1 MSAASPLE
9 GEPTPLD
16 DAGLPAWLEARGV
29 LRAAGARVEPAGDG
43 NINWVRR
50 VIAADGTR
58 AVVKQA
64 RAALERFPEYKVD
77 TRRIVFEA
85 RFGQVLRR
93 AVPGQA
99 RVLPKALHFDEAAR
113 ALVMEDIHPA
123 ERLDAQLDAGAA
135 SPETLFALGEFLG
148 AVHRAT
154 ANDAAALAREFEN
167 DEMRRLHGEHVFAL
181 PFAPN
186 DFPIEPRLRALADD
200 ALAARGLRER
210 IAQLRE
216 RYYAARECLVH
227 GDVQAG
233 NVLVQA
239 GRPRLLDAEIA
250 HVGDP
255 AFDLGQA
262 LAHVHVHR
270 VRAQSNALCDA
281 CERALVDGYA
291 PERDRLARARRYAG
305 VEILRRAIGAARL
318 SLLGTTAR
326 AERALALGCALVLG
340 E

>member
-1 MSAASPLE
+1 LNA
-9 GEPTPLD
+9 LD
-16 DAGLPAWLEARGV
+16 DAGLPAWLESRGV
-29 LRAAGARVEPAGDG
+29 LKAAGARVEPAGDG

-50 VIAADGTR
+50 VTAADGAR
-58 AVVKQA
+58 VVVKQA
-64 RAALERFPEYKVD
+64 RPALERFPQYRVD

-85 RFGQVLRR
+85 RYGQVLRR
-93 AVPGQA
+93 ALPGQA

-113 ALVMEDIHPA
+113 ALAMEDVHPA
-123 ERLDAQLDAGAA
+123 ERLDEQLDQGTA

-154 ANDAAALAREFEN
+154 ADDAAALAPEFAN
-167 DEMRRLHGEHVFAL
+167 DEMRQLHGEHIFAL

-186 DFPIEPRLRALADD
+186 DFPIEPRLRALADE
-200 ALAARGLRER
+200 ALARPGLRAR
-210 IAQLRE
+210 IAELRE
-216 RYYAARECLVH
+216 RYYGARECLVH

-270 VRAQSNALCDA
+270 VRAQRAAHCDA
-281 CERALVDGYA
+281 AERALVDGYA
-291 PERDRLARARRYAG
+291 PERARLARARRFAG

-326 AERALALGCALVLG
+326 AERALELGCALILG

>member
-1 MSAASPLE
+1 LSAASSLP

-50 VIAADGTR
+50 VVAADGTR

-64 RAALERFPEYKVD
+64 RPALERFPQYKVD

-85 RFGQVLRR
+85 RYGETLRR
-93 AVPGQA
+93 LVPGQA
-99 RVLPKALHFDEAAR
+99 RVLPRALHFDEAAR
-113 ALVMEDIHPA
+113 ALVMEDVHPA
-123 ERLDAQLDAGAA
+123 ERLDAQLDAGTA
-135 SPETLFALGEFLG
+135 SADTLFALGEFLG

-154 ANDAAALAREFEN
+154 ASDPAALAPQFAN

-186 DFPIEPRLRALADD
+186 DFPIEPRLRALADE
-200 ALAARGLRER
+200 ALARPKLRAR
-210 IAQLRE
+210 IAELRN
-216 RYYAARECLVH
+216 RYYESRECLVH

-239 GRPRLLDAEIA
+239 TRPRLLDAEIA

-270 VRAQSNALCDA
+270 VRSGSAAASSA

-291 PERDRLARARRYAG
+291 PERPVLARARRFAG

-326 AERALALGCALVLG
+326 AERALELGCALVLG

>member
-1 MSAASPLE
+1 MK
-9 GEPTPLD
+9 PLD

-29 LRAAGARVEPAGDG
+29 LRVAGARVEPAGDG

-50 VIAADGTR
+50 VIAADGAR

-64 RAALERFPEYKVD
+64 RPALERFPQYQVD
-77 TRRIVFEA
+77 TARIVFEA
-85 RFGQVLRR
+85 RYGEVLRR
-93 AVPGQA
+93 LVPEQA
-99 RVLPKALHFDEAAR
+99 RVLPRLLHFDEAER
-113 ALVMEDIHPA
+113 ALVMEDVQPA
-123 ERLDAQLDAGAA
+123 ERLDTLLDCGAA
-135 SPETLFALGEFLG
+135 SPDTLFALGEFLG

-154 ANDAAALAREFEN
+154 ASEAPALAPRFAN
-167 DEMRRLHGEHVFAL
+167 DEMRRLHGEHIFAL

-200 ALAARGLRER
+200 ALARPKLRER
-210 IAQLRE
+210 IAELRE

-270 VRAQSNALCDA
+270 VRAQATNLCEA
-281 CERALVDGYA
+281 AERALVEGYA
-291 PERDRLARARRYAG
+291 PERERLVRARRYAG

-326 AERALALGCALVLG
+326 AERALALGCELIL
-340 E
+340 ES

>member
-1 MSAASPLE
+1 L
-9 GEPTPLD
+9 TPLD

-64 RAALERFPEYKVD
+64 RPALERFPQYRVD
-77 TRRIVFEA
+77 TFRIVFEA
-85 RFGQVLRR
+85 RYGQVLRKL
-93 AVPGQA
+93 VPGQA
-99 RVLPKALHFDEAAR
+99 RMLPRQLHFDEAER

-123 ERLDAQLDAGAA
+123 ERLDALLDRGAA

-154 ANDAAALAREFEN
+154 ANDASTLAPQFQN

-186 DFPIEPRLRALADD
+186 DFPIEPRLRALADE
-200 ALAARGLRER
+200 ALARPRLRER
-210 IAQLRE
+210 IAELRE

-239 GRPRLLDAEIA
+239 GGRPRLLDAEIA

-262 LAHVHVHR
+262 LAHLHVRR
-270 VRAQSNALCDA
+270 VRAQSAGAGDA
-281 CERALVDGYA
+281 CERALIDGYA
-291 PERDRLARARRYAG
+291 PERERLARARRYAG

-326 AERALALGCALVLG
+326 AERALELGCALVLG

>member
-1 MSAASPLE
+1 L
-9 GEPTPLD
+9 TPLD

-29 LRAAGARVEPAGDG
+29 LKAAGARVEPAGDG

-64 RAALERFPEYKVD
+64 RPALERFPQYQVD
-77 TRRIVFEA
+77 TARIVFEA
-85 RFGQVLRR
+85 RYGEVLRR
-93 AVPGQA
+93 MVPGQA
-99 RVLPKALHFDEAAR
+99 RVLPRLLHFDESER
-113 ALVMEDIHPA
+113 ALVMEDVQPA
-123 ERLDAQLDAGAA
+123 ERLDALLDRGAA
-135 SPETLFALGEFLG
+135 APETSFALGEFLG

-154 ANDAAALAREFEN
+154 ANVAVELAPQFAN
-167 DEMRRLHGEHVFAL
+167 DEMRRLHGEHIFAL

-200 ALAARGLRER
+200 ALARPELRER
-210 IAQLRE
+210 IAELRE

-239 GRPRLLDAEIA
+239 GGRPRLLDAEIA

-270 VRAQSNALCDA
+270 VRAQATFACDA
-281 CERALVDGYA
+281 AERALVDGYA
-291 PERDRLARARRYAG
+291 PERERLARARRYAG

-326 AERALALGCALVLG
+326 AERALALGCALILSG
-340 E
+340 

>member
-1 MSAASPLE
+1 LTALS
-9 GEPTPLD
+9 

-50 VIAADGTR
+50 VTAADGR
-58 AVVKQA
+58 HVIVKQA
-64 RAALERFPEYKVD
+64 RSALERFPQYQVD
-77 TRRIVFEA
+77 PVRIVYEA
-85 RFGQVLRR
+85 RYGEVLRR
-93 AVPGQA
+93 LVPGQA
-99 RVLPKALHFDEAAR
+99 RVLPALYRFDEEDH

-123 ERLDAQLDAGAA
+123 ERLDALFDAGQA
-135 SPETLFALGEFLG
+135 SPDTLFALGEFLG

-154 ANDAAALAREFEN
+154 ANEAPLLVPRFQN
-167 DEMRRLHGEHVFAL
+167 DEMRRLHGEHIFSL

-186 DFPIEPRLRALADD
+186 DFPIEPRLRALADA
-200 ALAARGLRER
+200 ALGKPRVRER
-210 IAQLRE
+210 IAELRS
-216 RYYAARECLVH
+216 RYYESRESLVH

-262 LAHVHVHR
+262 LAHVHVQR
-270 VRAQSNALCDA
+270 VRARDSALCDA
-281 CERALVDGYA
+281 CEKALVDGYA
-291 PERDRLARARRYAG
+291 PERAVLARARRYAG

-318 SLLGTTAR
+318 LLLGTTAR
-326 AERALALGCALVLG
+326 AERALELGTTLVAA